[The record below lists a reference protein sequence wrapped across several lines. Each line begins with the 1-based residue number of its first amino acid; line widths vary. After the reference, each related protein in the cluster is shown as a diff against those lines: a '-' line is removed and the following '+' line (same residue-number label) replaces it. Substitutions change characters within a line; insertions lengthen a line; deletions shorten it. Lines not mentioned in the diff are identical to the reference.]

1 MTIAWSGYAQSL
13 TAQPMKGMLTGP
25 MTILQWSFL
34 FAMISRGARPPAR
47 SPSRSGMSVLTL
59 KPPASGSYKSTNLP
73 CVKAF
78 PCVEAIGEVT

>member
-1 MTIAWSGYAQSL
+1 
-13 TAQPMKGMLTGP
+13 
-25 MTILQWSFL
+25 
-34 FAMISRGARPPAR
+34 
-47 SPSRSGMSVLTL
+47 MSVLTL